1 MSCCAPGVEG
11 AGRDDIPAGPGPEEL
26 RLTSRDL
33 GGGVRQSDLSVPAI
47 HCGGCIHTIE
57 TALGR
62 LDGVEE
68 ARVNLST
75 KRVRVRWRD
84 DTQPAIVDTLNRLG
98 YAAHLS
104 DDGTA
109 GKDKTLSELVR
120 ALAVA
125 GFAAGNIMLLSVSVW
140 SGADGAT
147 RDLFHWLSA
156 LIAMPALFFAGGIF
170 YRSAWGALK
179 HGRMNMDVP
188 IALGVSLAYGLSL
201 YETINH
207 GQHAYFDA
215 SVSLL
220 FFLLIGRTL
229 DHVMRERARVAV
241 SGLAR
246 MAPGGAT
253 VIGADGQARF
263 LLLDEIEPGMRLRIA
278 AGDRMPVDGR
288 ILEGRSDIDVSLVTG
303 EGAPQPM
310 TAGDAVRAGM
320 VNLTGSLLVE
330 ATAAAR
336 ESFLAE
342 MVRLMEAAEGGRAR
356 YRRIADRASALYSPL
371 VHLAALATFVGWM
384 AATGDWHRAIT
395 IAIAVLIITC
405 PCALGLAVPI
415 VQVVAAR
422 RLFERGVMVK
432 DGSGM
437 ERLAE
442 VDTVVF
448 DKTGTLTVG
457 RPAIAEADRIDAAT
471 AAHVAALAAH
481 SRHPVSRALARAFDS
496 PRSNALVF
504 TDIVEV
510 PGRGIEGRSDGG
522 LYRLGRAGW
531 ACKGAD
537 AGTSEDAGDPVLARD
552 GTILARFGMR
562 DRLRADA
569 GAALAALRDEGLD
582 VELLSGDT
590 AANAQTV
597 AADLGIAT
605 VRAGVLPGD
614 KAERLA
620 RLAAD
625 GHKALMVGD
634 GLNDAPALAAA
645 HVSMAPATAADIGR
659 NAADFVFL
667 HDSLQAV
674 PFAIAI
680 ARRADRLVRQ
690 NFGLAIAYNVIA
702 VPIAV
707 AGFVTPLIAAAAM
720 SLSSLLVIA
729 NALRLRGGKA
739 AVKADAFVSERAPV
753 AAAPAGGKT
762 A

>member
-11 AGRDDIPAGPGPEEL
+11 AGRDDVPAGPGPEEL

-263 LLLDEIEPGMRLRIA
+263 LTLDEIEPGMRLRIA
-278 AGDRMPVDGR
+278 AGDRVPVDGR
-288 ILEGRSDIDVSLVTG
+288 ILEGRSDIDVSLV
-303 EGAPQPM
+303 
-310 TAGDAVRAGM
+310 
-320 VNLTGSLLVE
+320 
-330 ATAAAR
+330 
-336 ESFLAE
+336 
-342 MVRLMEAAEGGRAR
+342 
-356 YRRIADRASALYSPL
+356 
-371 VHLAALATFVGWM
+371 
-384 AATGDWHRAIT
+384 
-395 IAIAVLIITC
+395 
-405 PCALGLAVPI
+405 
-415 VQVVAAR
+415 
-422 RLFERGVMVK
+422 
-432 DGSGM
+432 
-437 ERLAE
+437 
-442 VDTVVF
+442 
-448 DKTGTLTVG
+448 
-457 RPAIAEADRIDAAT
+457 
-471 AAHVAALAAH
+471 
-481 SRHPVSRALARAFDS
+481 
-496 PRSNALVF
+496 
-504 TDIVEV
+504 
-510 PGRGIEGRSDGG
+510 
-522 LYRLGRAGW
+522 
-531 ACKGAD
+531 
-537 AGTSEDAGDPVLARD
+537 
-552 GTILARFGMR
+552 
-562 DRLRADA
+562 
-569 GAALAALRDEGLD
+569 
-582 VELLSGDT
+582 
-590 AANAQTV
+590 
-597 AADLGIAT
+597 
-605 VRAGVLPGD
+605 
-614 KAERLA
+614 
-620 RLAAD
+620 
-625 GHKALMVGD
+625 
-634 GLNDAPALAAA
+634 
-645 HVSMAPATAADIGR
+645 
-659 NAADFVFL
+659 
-667 HDSLQAV
+667 
-674 PFAIAI
+674 
-680 ARRADRLVRQ
+680 
-690 NFGLAIAYNVIA
+690 
-702 VPIAV
+702 
-707 AGFVTPLIAAAAM
+707 
-720 SLSSLLVIA
+720 
-729 NALRLRGGKA
+729 
-739 AVKADAFVSERAPV
+739 
-753 AAAPAGGKT
+753 
-762 A
+762 